1 LWPDDGFLAM
11 MGVDFVS
18 DGVKVLIKNKKAYHD
33 YFIDETLEAGIALA
47 GSEVK
52 SIRAGKANI
61 RDAYV
66 RIVNNEAFVVGMHV
80 SPYEKGSFFNQDPLR
95 KRKLLL
101 HRREIA
107 KLYSLVTQRGLTL
120 VPLTVYL
127 KQGKVKLEIGVARGK
142 KLYDKRR
149 SIAERDAQRAREIAT
164 KVAR

>member
-1 LWPDDGFLAM
+1 M
-11 MGVDFVS
+11 S

-66 RIVNNEAFVVGMHV
+66 RIVDNEAFVVGMHV

-101 HRREIA
+101 HKREIA

-120 VPLTVYL
+120 VPLKVYL

>member
-1 LWPDDGFLAM
+1 MAFGP
-11 MGVDFVS
+11 MGIFVS
-18 DGVKVLIKNKKAYHD
+18 DGIKVLIKIKKAYHV
-33 YFIDETLEAGIALA
+33 FFLDETLEAGIALV

-80 SPYEKGSFFNQDPLR
+80 SPYEKGSIFNQDPLR

-101 HRREIA
+101 HKREIA

-142 KLYDKRR
+142 KLYDKRQ

-164 KVAR
+164 KMVR